1 MDIKTLKKIMKY
13 TPVNQAIALEGKH
26 GIGKSDIVKQILL
39 EMGYTVICLF
49 VGQMADAGDAIGL
62 PDKIDATFLIKDK
75 ATGKIREEIG
85 RITKFAPPAWW
96 PRDPNAKVAIFLDE
110 ANRGKPELNQCLMDM
125 LLNRTLNGN
134 PLPDQTRIIG
144 AWNPI
149 DDGFYQVE
157 EPDPAWLDR
166 WNVYTLDPTPEEWA
180 DWAYRAGVSTLVIGF
195 IMENREFLD
204 PYNVSSKEILKKYKA
219 GSVLPSRRSWDRVSQ
234 IMNDA
239 VKANDQFW
247 VESDSGAG
255 LLKEMTAGIVGVHA
269 ASAFCNYVRTKG
281 RGIHIG
287 VMMTD
292 WKSEFATQIKKLN
305 VQEQLQMNNQL
316 EFFIIENEKLMA
328 SQKPLLEKYSYS
340 IEKYLNCLNEEIM
353 AQFINKMKDAH
364 ENGKTWPGMIL
375 SANEKIV
382 NKYIS
387 VLNGEDETQKNQKA
401 W

>member
-1 MDIKTLKKIMKY
+1 MDIKTIKRVIKY

-26 GIGKSDIVKQILL
+26 GIGKSDIIKQILA
-39 EMGYTVICLF
+39 EMGYSVICLF

-62 PDKIDATFLIKDK
+62 PDKIEATFTVRDPK
-75 ATGKIREEIG
+75 TGVIRTETG

-96 PRDPNAKVAIFLDE
+96 PRDPDAKVAIFLDE

-125 LLNRTLNGN
+125 LLNRELNGN
-134 PLPDQTRIIG
+134 ALPDACRIFG

-166 WNVYTLDPTPEEWA
+166 WNVYTLDPTPEEWS
-180 DWAYRAGVSTLVIGF
+180 DWAWKAGVNNLVIGF

-204 PYNVSSKEILKKYKA
+204 PYISSSKEILKKYKA
-219 GSVLPSRRSWDRVSQ
+219 GSVLPSRRSWHRVSQ
-234 IMNDA
+234 ILNDA
-239 VKANDQFW
+239 RDANDQFW
-247 VESDSGAG
+247 VDSDSGLG
-255 LLKEMTAGIVGVHA
+255 LLKEIVSGIVGVHA
-269 ASAFCNYVRTKG
+269 ASAFGNYVRTKG
-281 RGIHIG
+281 RGITIG

-292 WKSEFATQIKKLN
+292 WKSEYEKIIKRMS

-316 EFFIIENEKLMA
+316 EFFIVENEKDMTA
-328 SQKPLLEKYSYS
+328 HKNLLDKYSHS
-340 IEKYLNCLNEEIM
+340 IQKYLECINDEIM
-353 AQFINKMKDAH
+353 AAFINRMKDAH
-364 ENGKTWPGMIL
+364 ENSKTWPGLVL

-382 NKYIS
+382 GKYLA
-387 VLNGEDETQKNQKA
+387 VLNGEDEKEKGQKA